1 MKLLI
6 AFVYTAFLCII
17 RVLILKWMRDCR
29 QYFVNVDDTVS
40 QKVNLRIN
48 FRFVEDF
55 SYSYYHFFLFVLYP
69 LFTRLL
75 YTKIVQEGHI
85 FDVLDLAKRWF
96 LILFY
101 WW

>member
-17 RVLILKWMRDCR
+17 RVLIMKWIRDCR

-40 QKVNLRIN
+40 QKVNLRLN

-55 SYSYYHFFLFVLYP
+55 SYSYYHFLICSVS
-69 LFTRLL
+69 
-75 YTKIVQEGHI
+75 IV
-85 FDVLDLAKRWF
+85 
-96 LILFY
+96 Y
-101 WW
+101 